1 MASATTPPPSPPGSR
16 RLLGLLLNTPEEA
29 TVHAVAVRDA
39 SSCLSFVRWLGCF
52 ARSSVCGRGEG
63 GGHGTQDWWRC
74 FRQAGLLVR
83 HRKSVHSLGAG
94 NGLQSSQ
101 RGLIEAKIE
110 ERRGESSR
118 RSRSSR
124 LGRQRIGFTLSPGRN
139 WRLLVR
145 ALGRDAGI
153 PGSIEV
159 GRMWSLGGSLSME
172 TPTSPKL
179 EEYYARI
186 KKKEA
191 KMALERAEDPLHD
204 FTKPKRDDC
213 PLCLIELPWDID
225 RQMYWPCC
233 GISVCAGCFYQKA
246 VVFHKT
252 EAEGVQA
259 GVLRQTTKPMFMQ
272 KLCGHMDI
280 CPFCRSTT
288 EVNNLGIS
296 CDADLAK
303 QIDLTENSDS
313 PGVKLIMVMRL
324 SSKQTPDINT

>member
-1 MASATTPPPSPPGSR
+1 M
-16 RLLGLLLNTPEEA
+16 
-29 TVHAVAVRDA
+29 
-39 SSCLSFVRWLGCF
+39 
-52 ARSSVCGRGEG
+52 
-63 GGHGTQDWWRC
+63 
-74 FRQAGLLVR
+74 
-83 HRKSVHSLGAG
+83 
-94 NGLQSSQ
+94 
-101 RGLIEAKIE
+101 I
-110 ERRGESSR
+110 
-118 RSRSSR
+118 
-124 LGRQRIGFTLSPGRN
+124 TLHLAP
-139 WRLLVR
+139 LR
-145 ALGRDAGI
+145 ALR
-153 PGSIEV
+153 
-159 GRMWSLGGSLSME
+159 LSME

-272 KLCGHMDI
+272 KLCGHMDK

-313 PGVKLIMVMRL
+313 PGVRMYRIACYFFEALRSAEWMQARRTTFLRL
-324 SSKQTPDINT
+324 